1 MKILIRVIS
10 GTFEPTGTHFANL
23 MSESGGNA
31 GNTHEKD
38 CVVLVIA
45 GQTPIGLK
53 AVSCSEKH
61 HVICKLTLVSGTFN
75 MPYVMQL

>member
-10 GTFEPTGTHFANL
+10 GTFEPTGTLFATL
-23 MSESGGNA
+23 MSESGSNA
-31 GNTHEKD
+31 GNTPEKN

-45 GQTPIGLK
+45 GQTPLGLK

-61 HVICKLTLVSGTFN
+61 HVVCKVPGTGTFN